1 MTERA
6 LLQGNVRFLSEINNE
21 AKVRRATKSKV
32 TGTARVMSFE
42 DVESA
47 RAGRAAKEA
56 TKKAASETRKVKKA
70 EKESRAAVR
79 VEKVPTGKNQRDRK
93 SQKAAIADAS
103 ATLSDMMLDNA
114 VQIDGASIPWQAPVA
129 RMW

>member
-1 MTERA
+1 MQKLTNATQLSLTERA

-56 TKKAASETRKVKKA
+56 TKKAASETRTLDVHTIA
-70 EKESRAAVR
+70 TSYSVREHLRCEVCRAGLFRLKERLSYRA
-79 VEKVPTGKNQRDRK
+79 G
-93 SQKAAIADAS
+93 
-103 ATLSDMMLDNA
+103 L
-114 VQIDGASIPWQAPVA
+114 
-129 RMW
+129 